1 MRIGVGDARKR
12 THMKMP
18 RALILVQNSFHR
30 KTMVDLL
37 YWNEIRVVAS
47 DKTEWVERVV
57 SGAYRADV
65 VVLDEE
71 LEGGDLPGVMAHLQ
85 SIPEPRRPK
94 IVYLGDQPERAP
106 AAVDAQLDRP
116 LDLGVF
122 TREVVR
128 LARESTLSTGV

>member
-1 MRIGVGDARKR
+1 
-12 THMKMP
+12 MKMP

-71 LEGGDLPGVMAHLQ
+71 LDEGDLPTVLADLRG
-85 SIPEPRRPK
+85 IPEARRPK
-94 IVYLGDQPERAP
+94 IVYLGDQTTALVQAGPQTI
-106 AAVDAQLDRP
+106 DAQLDRP

-128 LARESTLSTGV
+128 LARESALSTGV

>member
-1 MRIGVGDARKR
+1 MLFGVGDARKR

-57 SGAYRADV
+57 SGSYRADV
-65 VVLDEE
+65 VVLDED
-71 LEGGDLPGVMAHLQ
+71 LEGGDVAEVLAHLHG
-85 SIPEPRRPK
+85 IPEPRRPK
-94 IVYLGDQPERAP
+94 IVYLGDQLESALP
-106 AAVDAQLDRP
+106 VIDAQLDRP

-128 LARESTLSTGV
+128 LARESALSTGV